1 MCSAGMTMEEV
12 RRYERETQEAT
23 NEIIGLVAPTIS
35 VSEVGQP
42 TATHSAPA
50 SAPSTP
56 LGDDAPDFLAPPK
69 ARPRKKSAPETL
81 TLPALRERASAE

>member
-1 MCSAGMTMEEV
+1 MTMEEV
-12 RRYERETQEAT
+12 RCYERETQEAT
-23 NEIIGLVAPTIS
+23 NELIGLVAPTIS

-56 LGDDAPDFLAPPK
+56 LSDEAPDFLTPPK
-69 ARPRKKSAPETL
+69 TRPRKKSAPETL
-81 TLPALRERASAE
+81 TLPALRERAGAE

>member
-1 MCSAGMTMEEV
+1 MTMEEV

-23 NEIIGLVAPTIS
+23 NELIGLVAPSIS

-42 TATHSAPA
+42 TATRSAPA

-56 LGDDAPDFLAPPK
+56 LSDETPDFLAPPK
-69 ARPRKKSAPETL
+69 NCPRKKSAPETL
-81 TLPALRERASAE
+81 TLPALRERADAE

>member
-1 MCSAGMTMEEV
+1 MTMEEV

-23 NEIIGLVAPTIS
+23 NELIGLVAPTIS
-35 VSEVGQP
+35 VSEVEQP

-56 LGDDAPDFLAPPK
+56 LSDEAPDFLAPPK
-69 ARPRKKSAPETL
+69 TRPRKKSAPETL
-81 TLPALRERASAE
+81 TLPALRERAGAE

>member
-1 MCSAGMTMEEV
+1 MEEV
-12 RRYERETQEAT
+12 RCYERETQEAT
-23 NEIIGLVAPTIS
+23 NELIGLVAPTIS

-56 LGDDAPDFLAPPK
+56 LSDEAPDFLAPPK
-69 ARPRKKSAPETL
+69 TRPRKKSAPETL
-81 TLPALRERASAE
+81 TLPALRERTGAE

>member
-1 MCSAGMTMEEV
+1 MTMEEV

-23 NEIIGLVAPTIS
+23 NELIGLVAPTIS

-42 TATHSAPA
+42 TVTHSAPA

-56 LGDDAPDFLAPPK
+56 LGDEAPDFLAPPK
-69 ARPRKKSAPETL
+69 NRPRKKSAPETL
-81 TLPALRERASAE
+81 TLPALRERAGAE

>member
-1 MCSAGMTMEEV
+1 MTMEEV

-23 NEIIGLVAPTIS
+23 NELIGLVAPTIS

-56 LGDDAPDFLAPPK
+56 LSDEPPDFLAPPK
-69 ARPRKKSAPETL
+69 TRPRKKSAPETL
-81 TLPALRERASAE
+81 TLPALRERAGAE